1 MISRVVLLLA
11 RDQSYR
17 VTAAEGA
24 SHPGSLGIGNILVR
38 TNDSLENIILPSSY
52 HEVSHITYLCHPYGV
67 GPV

>member
-1 MISRVVLLLA
+1 MALLLA

-17 VTAAEGA
+17 VAAAESA
-24 SHPGSLGIGNILVR
+24 SHPGSNILVR
-38 TNDSLENIILPSSY
+38 TSDSLENIILPSSY